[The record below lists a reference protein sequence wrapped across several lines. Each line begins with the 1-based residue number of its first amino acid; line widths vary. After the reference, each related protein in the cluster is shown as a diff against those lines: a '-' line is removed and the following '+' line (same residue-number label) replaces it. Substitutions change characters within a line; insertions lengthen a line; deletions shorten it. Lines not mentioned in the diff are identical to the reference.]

1 MIIRKEKIMRK
12 EDELE
17 LLRNRLSTI
26 KYKNKYTR
34 GIIVKLERQIRKLE
48 DLANTEYLKDFIKEY
63 EDELKENEKIVL
75 ITIKD

>member
-1 MIIRKEKIMRK
+1 MRK